1 MVVVGGLVWTPVW
14 VVGDGMVSMCVGL
27 IAVWVV
33 GDGVVSMCVGFI
45 VFVFLR
51 Y

>member
-1 MVVVGGLVWTPVW
+1 MVVVGGLVWTLVR
-14 VVGDGMVSMCVGL
+14 VM
-27 IAVWVV
+27 
-33 GDGVVSMCVGFI
+33 GDGVVSMCVGLI